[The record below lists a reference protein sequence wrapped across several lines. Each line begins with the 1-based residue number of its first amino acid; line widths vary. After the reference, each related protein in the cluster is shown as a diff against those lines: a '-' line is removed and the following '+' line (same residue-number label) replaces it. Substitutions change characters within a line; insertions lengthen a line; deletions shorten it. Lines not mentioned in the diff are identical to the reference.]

1 MCTSNES
8 KEHYSHFV
16 EIEIFCCV
24 HHFGGLLQLYDP
36 PKKQPFTDRV
46 TDYATE
52 MPGALRGALL
62 IRQNIRGSQYINAL
76 STGSNSARL
85 R

>member
-1 MCTSNES
+1 M
-8 KEHYSHFV
+8 
-16 EIEIFCCV
+16 EIFCFV

-46 TDYATE
+46 AVYATE
-52 MPGALRGALL
+52 ILGELRGTLL